1 MHGGLRDPASFLSLP
16 CMAGGSLLWPPETL
30 APFLFPLGPELT
42 RRSPEARGWRGPLGG
57 DRTYKDDGTV

>member
-1 MHGGLRDPASFLSLP
+1 
-16 CMAGGSLLWPPETL
+16 MAGGSLLWPPETP